1 MEELYKKDL
10 RDPDNHDCVITY
22 LESDILECEI
32 KWALESI
39 TMNTIG
45 GGDGIPVGQ
54 VQILKVDA
62 MQVLNSICQQIWK
75 IQQLSQNRN
84 RSFFFIP
91 IPKNGNSKESLNY
104 HTTAL
109 ISHSSKVM
117 LKILQARLH
126 QYVTHELPDVQARF
140 RNGKRTEIKFPIS
153 TGS

>member
-1 MEELYKKDL
+1 MIQKDFRIL
-10 RDPDNHDCVITY
+10 LNVADVNDPDNHDGVVTY
-22 LESDILECEI
+22 LEPDILECEI

-84 RSFFFIP
+84 RSFFLFQSLRMAT
-91 IPKNGNSKESLNY
+91 PKN
-104 HTTAL
+104 
-109 ISHSSKVM
+109 V
-117 LKILQARLH
+117 
-126 QYVTHELPDVQARF
+126 
-140 RNGKRTEIKFPIS
+140 
-153 TGS
+153 